1 MFFYLLL
8 FISYYVALIFYCLQ
22 NVTSLLQL
30 TPPGTYR
37 WRMIALFAS
46 VIYPHYYAW
55 WAYVNYYNDDYYAQ
69 CWHQLFFSAT
79 ELLSTGVVL
88 HLISTH
94 SFVTPRKIL
103 IIMG

>member
-1 MFFYLLL
+1 MTPGQINAFLCPHNILLL
-8 FISYYVALIFYCLQ
+8 ATLFKIQ
-22 NVTSLLQL
+22 NFA
-30 TPPGTYR
+30 GTYR
-37 WRMIALFAS
+37 WRMIASFAS

-69 CWHQLFFSAT
+69 CWHQLFFTLT

-88 HLISTH
+88 HLISTQNY
-94 SFVTPRKIL
+94 VTPRKIL

>member
-1 MFFYLLL
+1 MTY
-8 FISYYVALIFYCLQ
+8 
-22 NVTSLLQL
+22 LLQL
-30 TPPGTYR
+30 ILSGTYR
-37 WRMIALFAS
+37 WRMIALFTS

-88 HLISTH
+88 HLISTN
-94 SFVTPRKIL
+94 SYVTPRKIL
-103 IIMG
+103 IIMGYVLFTHCQ